1 MTRKSWSYVRILIYL
16 TWATL
21 TRVMLCGTLS
31 NRGTSDLGKG
41 IRHPRNFCRGGRPL
55 HQLARG
61 KKVWDLVQQNEL
73 AKHRLVQVL
82 YNYLGPVLG
91 IAMNDMGWYVKA
103 NPCRKL
109 HAFNDASLHALTYI
123 NIANCSQ
130 SKNFRQNS
138 FKIF

>member
-16 TWATL
+16 KLAIQI
-21 TRVMLCGTLS
+21 RVILYGTLS
-31 NRGTSDLGKG
+31 NRGASDLGKG
-41 IRHPRNFCRGGRPL
+41 IRHPRNFCRGGRLL

-61 KKVWDLVQQNEL
+61 KKVWDLAQQSEL
-73 AKHRLVQVL
+73 GKHRLLLVL

-103 NPCRKL
+103 NSCRKL
-109 HAFNDASLHALTYI
+109 HAFNDTSLHALTYI

-130 SKNFRQNS
+130 SKNFKQNS